1 MSHSF
6 SVSNISNLPVQATI
20 SNLGISNLRFTD
32 DSPQPQNNT
41 WPNDESYLY
50 IDDVSVRPVETSF
63 SDGTFT
69 ARVFANSSPE
79 DYELAIK
86 LVTEIA
92 SSNNTSIQ
100 PEGDVDMDVESFL
113 RNYDKNWIAEHCNTM
128 FQMLAGTITHH
139 QSTATLSGTRR
150 ELHAGPKLLGQLL
163 KDPDSAATE
172 LHERF
177 RTLNYLENRNVYI
190 ASGITLNNQEKDKEV
205 DMSVFGPDVNTVLS
219 TSVDAISLR
228 INDDDMVFVT
238 LDQLA
243 NALGDRGK
251 WLSEHILL
259 APAIVGNEWD
269 ALIASLKPV
278 AQDLFDFAHA
288 VDPNKLAVSENETID
303 DYKAL
308 FSEDEWRNLLYTPV
322 VVFGIVASAD
332 GSIDKKEIKQFQDEL
347 IKGIVVDNRFM
358 QQIMAE
364 VLPVVPELLQDV
376 VMVKVDPKEVLE
388 NITRAIDAKLPL
400 KDAYDFKLA
409 LVMIGKEIAEASG
422 GFLGMFGSKMSKEEE
437 QALAALSLIIGLVPG
452 HNPQ

>member
-1 MSHSF
+1 
-6 SVSNISNLPVQATI
+6 
-20 SNLGISNLRFTD
+20 
-32 DSPQPQNNT
+32 
-41 WPNDESYLY
+41 
-50 IDDVSVRPVETSF
+50 
-63 SDGTFT
+63 
-69 ARVFANSSPE
+69 
-79 DYELAIK
+79 
-86 LVTEIA
+86 
-92 SSNNTSIQ
+92 
-100 PEGDVDMDVESFL
+100 
-113 RNYDKNWIAEHCNTM
+113 M
-128 FQMLAGTITHH
+128 FQMLAGTITQH

-163 KDPDSAATE
+163 KDPDSAASE

-177 RTLNYLENRNVYI
+177 RTLNYLENRNVFI

-228 INDDDMVFVT
+228 INDDDMIFVT

-243 NALGDRGK
+243 DALGDRGK

-288 VDPNKLAVSENETID
+288 VDPTRLAASENETID

-322 VVFGIVASAD
+322 VVFGIVAGAD

-376 VMVKVDPKEVLE
+376 LTVKVDPKEVLE

-400 KDAYDFKLA
+400 KDAYEFKLA
-409 LVMIGKEIAEASG
+409 LVMTGKEIAEASG

-437 QALAALSLIIGLVPG
+437 QALAAISLIIGLVPG

>member
-69 ARVFANSSPE
+69 ARVFANSSPQ

-100 PEGDVDMDVESFL
+100 PEGDVDMDVESFI
-113 RNYDKNWIAEHCNTM
+113 RNYDKNWIEEHCNTM

-163 KDPDSAATE
+163 KHPDSAATE

-228 INDDDMVFVT
+228 INDDDMIFVT

-243 NALGDRGK
+243 DALGDRGK

-259 APAIVGNEWD
+259 APAIAGNEWD

-278 AQDLFDFAHA
+278 AQDLFC
-288 VDPNKLAVSENETID
+288 
-303 DYKAL
+303 
-308 FSEDEWRNLLYTPV
+308 LLYTSD
-322 VVFGIVASAD
+322 AAD
-332 GSIDKKEIKQFQDEL
+332 E
-347 IKGIVVDNRFM
+347 
-358 QQIMAE
+358 
-364 VLPVVPELLQDV
+364 VVPV
-376 VMVKVDPKEVLE
+376 
-388 NITRAIDAKLPL
+388 
-400 KDAYDFKLA
+400 
-409 LVMIGKEIAEASG
+409 
-422 GFLGMFGSKMSKEEE
+422 
-437 QALAALSLIIGLVPG
+437 
-452 HNPQ
+452 

>member
-150 ELHAGPKLLGQLL
+150 ELANRVFRIVLH
-163 KDPDSAATE
+163 DHWRSANADG
-172 LHERF
+172 
-177 RTLNYLENRNVYI
+177 RTLRWHDRE
-190 ASGITLNNQEKDKEV
+190 S
-205 DMSVFGPDVNTVLS
+205 
-219 TSVDAISLR
+219 SLR
-228 INDDDMVFVT
+228 
-238 LDQLA
+238 LWEQWEA
-243 NALGDRGK
+243 
-251 WLSEHILL
+251 W
-259 APAIVGNEWD
+259 
-269 ALIASLKPV
+269 KP
-278 AQDLFDFAHA
+278 
-288 VDPNKLAVSENETID
+288 S
-303 DYKAL
+303 
-308 FSEDEWRNLLYTPV
+308 
-322 VVFGIVASAD
+322 
-332 GSIDKKEIKQFQDEL
+332 
-347 IKGIVVDNRFM
+347 
-358 QQIMAE
+358 
-364 VLPVVPELLQDV
+364 
-376 VMVKVDPKEVLE
+376 
-388 NITRAIDAKLPL
+388 
-400 KDAYDFKLA
+400 
-409 LVMIGKEIAEASG
+409 
-422 GFLGMFGSKMSKEEE
+422 
-437 QALAALSLIIGLVPG
+437 
-452 HNPQ
+452 

>member
-20 SNLGISNLRFTD
+20 SNLGISNLTFTD

-69 ARVFANSSPE
+69 ARVFANSSPQ

-100 PEGDVDMDVESFL
+100 PEGDVDMDVESFI
-113 RNYDKNWIAEHCNTM
+113 RNYDQNWIEEHCNTM

-163 KDPDSAATE
+163 KHPDSAATE

-228 INDDDMVFVT
+228 INDDDMIFVT

-243 NALGDRGK
+243 DALGDRGK

-288 VDPNKLAVSENETID
+288 VDPNRLAASDNETID

-322 VVFGIVASAD
+322 VVFGIVAGAD

-376 VMVKVDPKEVLE
+376 VTVKVDPKDVLE

-400 KDAYDFKLA
+400 KDAHEFKLA

-437 QALAALSLIIGLVPG
+437 QALAAISLIIGLVPG

>member
-69 ARVFANSSPE
+69 ARVFANSSPQ

-100 PEGDVDMDVESFL
+100 PEGDVDMDVESFI
-113 RNYDKNWIAEHCNTM
+113 RNYDQNWIEEHCNTM

-163 KDPDSAATE
+163 KHPDSAATE

-228 INDDDMVFVT
+228 INDDDMIFVT

-243 NALGDRGK
+243 DALGDRGK

-259 APAIVGNEWD
+259 APAIVGSEWD

-288 VDPNKLAVSENETID
+288 VDPNRLAASDNETID

-322 VVFGIVASAD
+322 VVFGIVAGAD

-376 VMVKVDPKEVLE
+376 VTVKVDPKDVLE

-400 KDAYDFKLA
+400 KDAHEFKLA

-437 QALAALSLIIGLVPG
+437 QALAAISLIIGLVPG